1 MTTAT
6 RRIPLSIPEIGSEE
20 RSRVLAALDSGWVST
35 GGPLIG
41 ELERAIAQLVGV
53 PHAVAIASGT
63 AAIHLGL
70 LLAGVQQGD
79 GVIVPPLTF
88 IGTSNPILYCG
99 ATPILVDVRESD
111 GTMDPDALA
120 AYLRDGTTRSGD
132 VLRDTATGATLRA
145 ILPVHLY
152 GAPADMTRISALAH
166 EAGLVVVEDAAE
178 SLGSTLGGH
187 ACGSFGLVGCLSFN
201 GNKIITTG
209 GGGMVVTSDES
220 IAQRG
225 RHLSTQARVD
235 QIEYRHDA
243 VGFNYRLTNLQA
255 ALGLGQL
262 DTFAHRLERKRAMAA
277 LYRQRLAGL
286 PLRFLEP
293 SAESRSNYWLTAIV
307 LEDPS
312 KRVPLLGALDAAGIE
327 ARSFF
332 VPLQHQLP
340 YAGTAKW
347 GSLAVS
353 DALYEGGVNL
363 PSSVG
368 SSDEDIGRVC
378 DVVAGSFATR

>member
-1 MTTAT
+1 MTTVT
-6 RRIPLSIPEIGSEE
+6 RRIPLSIPEIGAEE

-41 ELERAIAQLVGV
+41 ELEREIARLVGV
-53 PHAVAIASGT
+53 PYAVAIASGT

-70 LLAGVQQGD
+70 ILAGVQAGD

-99 ATPILVDVRESD
+99 ARPILVDVRESD
-111 GTMDPDALA
+111 GTLDPDALE
-120 AYLRDGTTRSGD
+120 AYLRDGTTRSSG
-132 VLRDTATGATLRA
+132 VLRDTVTGATLRA

-152 GAPADMTRISALAH
+152 GAPADMARISALAAD
-166 EAGLVVVEDAAE
+166 AGLVVVEDAAE
-178 SLGSTLGGH
+178 SLGSTLAGR

-220 IAQRG
+220 LATRG
-225 RHLSTQARVD
+225 RHLSTQARID
-235 QIEYRHDA
+235 QTEYRHDA

-262 DTFAHRLERKRAMAA
+262 DTFARRLERKRAMAA
-277 LYRQRLAGL
+277 LYRERLAGL

-293 SAESRSNYWLTAIV
+293 SADSRSNYWLAAIV
-307 LEDPS
+307 LEDPG
-312 KRVPLLGALDAAGIE
+312 KRVPLLAALDAAGIE
-327 ARSFF
+327 SRSFF
-332 VPLQHQLP
+332 VPLQHQSP
-340 YAGTAKW
+340 YADAAKW
-347 GSLAVS
+347 GELPVS
-353 DALYEGGVNL
+353 DTLYGGGVNL

-368 SSDEDIGRVC
+368 TGDEDLERVC
-378 DVVAGSFATR
+378 DVVSEFLATP